1 MYVQEGENKRGEG
14 WVGDV
19 EADGADVGMYGL

>member
-14 WVGDV
+14 RAGDV
-19 EADGADVGMYGL
+19 ETDGADVGMYGL